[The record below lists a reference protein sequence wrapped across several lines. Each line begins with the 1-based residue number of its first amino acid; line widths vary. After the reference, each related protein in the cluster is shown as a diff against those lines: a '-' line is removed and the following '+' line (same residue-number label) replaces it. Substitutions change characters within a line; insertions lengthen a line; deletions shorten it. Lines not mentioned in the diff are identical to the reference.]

1 MEAFSTIQ
9 KEEGLQDADLTAL
22 MAGQEIQKQKKKYKD
37 VNDRLKILIENYD
50 NDAITREKFVRL
62 VSHNINLNV

>member
-1 MEAFSTIQ
+1 
-9 KEEGLQDADLTAL
+9 

-50 NDAITREKFVRL
+50 NDAITREEFVRG